1 MRISAKV
8 DYAVRACV
16 ELAQSFDQD
25 AASPRTGEELGSAQQ
40 IPKKYLENIL
50 AELRRAEIVRSQR
63 GPVGGYWLASAP
75 ETITIADVIRAVE
88 GPLAD
93 VRGVAP
99 EELRYEGPAKA
110 LEQVW
115 VATRASLR
123 FVLEGVT
130 LADIM
135 NDSLPNNLQLLLES
149 PGAWERR

>member
-50 AELRRAEIVRSQR
+50 AELRRADIVRSQR

-75 ETITIADVIRAVE
+75 HTITIADVIRAVVD
-88 GPLAD
+88 AA
-93 VRGVAP
+93 RGTGR
-99 EELRYEGPAKA
+99 E
-110 LEQVW
+110 
-115 VATRASLR
+115 VATAAETRQILR
-123 FVLEGVT
+123 
-130 LADIM
+130 I
-135 NDSLPNNLQLLLES
+135 
-149 PGAWERR
+149 